1 MISKKVNGEKAVL
14 FFESEF
20 TIHEVKEV
28 REIIKEI
35 ESKKVNKIVFDL
47 SKVKYID
54 SSAIGLLVT
63 VLKYT
68 KKNEGYLKLYN
79 PTDEIKRILKLVNL
93 SSFFETVNT
102 IE

>member
-1 MISKKVNGEKAVL
+1 MINKKIIGDKAVL
-14 FFESEF
+14 YFESEF

-28 REIIKEI
+28 REMIKDI
-35 ESKKVNKIVFDL
+35 ENKSISKIVFDL

-63 VLKYT
+63 VLKYS
-68 KKNEGYLKLYN
+68 KKNDGYLKLYS

-93 SSFFETVNT
+93 SAFFETVDT